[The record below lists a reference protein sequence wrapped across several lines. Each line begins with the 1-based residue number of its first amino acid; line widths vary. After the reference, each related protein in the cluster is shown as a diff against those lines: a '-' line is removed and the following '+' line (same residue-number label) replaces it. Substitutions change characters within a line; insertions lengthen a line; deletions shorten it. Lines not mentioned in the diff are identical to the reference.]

1 MRSHHRVAAVA
12 ASLALAGGGL
22 LGLAPSAGAAAA
34 AAAPAGLSCSTPRLL
49 TGSGG
54 HRGAS
59 VSCTGGAFTE
69 FIDCYKAGYGTYRH
83 FGNRAVS
90 GGTST
95 TWCDIGADV
104 TRVGVSPS

>member
-12 ASLALAGGGL
+12 ASLALAAGGL
-22 LGLAPSAGAAAA
+22 LGLAPSAG
-34 AAAPAGLSCSTPRLL
+34 AAPAGLSCSTPRLL
-49 TGSGG
+49 TGSAG
-54 HRGAS
+54 HHGAS
-59 VSCTGGAFTE
+59 VSCTGGAFTG

-104 TRVGVSPS
+104 TAAGVSPS

>member
-22 LGLAPSAGAAAA
+22 LGLAPTAG
-34 AAAPAGLSCSTPRLL
+34 AAPAGLSCSTPKLL
-49 TGSGG
+49 TGSAG
-54 HRGAS
+54 HHGAS
-59 VSCTGGAFTE
+59 ISCTGGAFTE

-104 TRVGVSPS
+104 TGVGVSPS

>member
-1 MRSHHRVAAVA
+1 MRSYHRVAAVA

-22 LGLAPSAGAAAA
+22 LGLASPAAASA
-34 AAAPAGLSCSTPRLL
+34 SGLSCGNPKPLV
-49 TGSGG
+49 GSAG
-54 HRGAS
+54 HHGAS
-59 VSCTGGAFTE
+59 ISCTGGAFTE
-69 FIDCYKAGYGTYRH
+69 FIDCFKPGYGTYRH

-104 TRVGVSPS
+104 TTVGVTAS

>member
-12 ASLALAGGGL
+12 ASFALAGAGL
-22 LGLAPSAGAAAA
+22 LGVASPAAASA
-34 AAAPAGLSCSTPRLL
+34 AGLSCGTPRLL
-49 TGSGG
+49 VGSAG
-54 HRGAS
+54 HHGAS
-59 VSCTGGAFTE
+59 ISCTGGAFTE
-69 FIDCYKAGYGTYRH
+69 FIDCNKPGYGTYRH

-104 TRVGVSPS
+104 TTVGVTAS

>member
-1 MRSHHRVAAVA
+1 MRSHHRVATVA

-22 LGLAPSAGAAAA
+22 LGLAPTAG
-34 AAAPAGLSCSTPRLL
+34 AAPAGLSCSTPKLL
-49 TGSGG
+49 TGSAG
-54 HRGAS
+54 HHGAS
-59 VSCTGGAFTE
+59 ISCTGGAFTQ

-104 TRVGVSPS
+104 TGVGVSPS

>member
-1 MRSHHRVAAVA
+1 MRTHHRVAAVA

-22 LGLAPSAGAAAA
+22 LGMASQAAASPSA
-34 AAAPAGLSCSTPRLL
+34 LSCDSPTYL

-59 VSCTGGAFTE
+59 IRCTGSSFTGV
-69 FIDCYKAGYGTYRH
+69 IDCYKPGYGTYRH
-83 FGNRAVS
+83 FGNRAAS

-95 TWCDIGADV
+95 TWCDLNATVSFAGA
-104 TRVGVSPS
+104 TPS